1 MDMFYMHNMCTVSD
15 IIPIVCHCS
24 VSQPQNGPTFEFML
38 DGLYHFT
45 WRTPYA
51 CPVNK
56 DEEQLS
62 SSSCVIT
69 DPLTNDVIN
78 FTTLRKEQDLTV
90 FYANNQGKFKV
101 NVCGP
106 LVSSVDG
113 CSKDAVVCQITPE
126 GIKHS
131 TGSSSK
137 GTLSR
142 HQDGTAELVYKG
154 GDSCNSGPVRKT
166 VFLFVCP
173 EQTTSDPPPPYY
185 VNETEC
191 TYNFVWPTR

>member
-1 MDMFYMHNMCTVSD
+1 MHNMGTVSD

-56 DEEQLS
+56 DEEQSS

-78 FTTLRKEQDLTV
+78 FTTLHREQDLEIP
-90 FYANNQGKFKV
+90 YPKKGKFIV

-113 CSKDAVVCQITPE
+113 CGKDAVVCQLTPE
-126 GIKHS
+126 GTNHS
-131 TGSSSK
+131 TGSLSSV
-137 GTLSR
+137 TLSR
-142 HQDGTAELVYKG
+142 HQDGTAELVYEG
-154 GDSCNSGPVRKT
+154 GDSCNSGPERKT

-173 EQTTSDPPPPYY
+173 EQTTADPPLPYY

>member
-1 MDMFYMHNMCTVSD
+1 MHNMCTVSD

-24 VSQPQNGPTFEFML
+24 VSLPQNGPTFEYML

-45 WRTPYA
+45 WRTPYG

-56 DEEQLS
+56 DEEQSS

-78 FTTLRKEQDLTV
+78 FTTLHREQDLTIN
-90 FYANNQGKFKV
+90 YTNNKGSFIV

-106 LVSSVDG
+106 LARSVDG
-113 CSKDAVVCQITPE
+113 CDKDAVVCQVTPE
-126 GIKHS
+126 GTNHS
-131 TGSSSK
+131 TGNSSQ

-142 HQDGTAELVYKG
+142 HRDGTAELVYKG
-154 GDSCNSGPVRKT
+154 GETCKSGPVRKT

-173 EQTTSDPPPPYY
+173 EQPAADPSPPYY